1 MSHSTPSS
9 PATPHVTGESPE
21 RTEVRSLLDA
31 LAREL
36 QTEQL
41 WDAQP
46 PSEQALA
53 STVPFMFDT
62 LRIEQWLQWVFM
74 PRVHALLDAGAPLP
88 GNCSIHP
95 LAEHQWS
102 TRDKQALPKK
112 ALSLLEQIDARMS
125 QLGAQA

>member
-1 MSHSTPSS
+1 M
-9 PATPHVTGESPE
+9 
-21 RTEVRSLLDA
+21 
-31 LAREL
+31 
-36 QTEQL
+36 
-41 WDAQP
+41 
-46 PSEQALA
+46 A

-102 TRDKQALPKK
+102 SRDKQALPKK

-125 QLGAQA
+125 QLGGQV

>member
-1 MSHSTPSS
+1 MTHSTPTT
-9 PATPHVTGESPE
+9 PATPESPE
-21 RTEVRSLLDA
+21 RTEIRSLLDA

-41 WDAQP
+41 WDTQP
-46 PSEQALA
+46 PSAEAMA

-62 LRIEQWLQWVFM
+62 LRIEQWLQWVFV

-102 TRDKQALPKK
+102 SRDKQALPKK

-125 QLGAQA
+125 HLGGQV

>member
-9 PATPHVTGESPE
+9 PATPHATGESPE

-62 LRIEQWLQWVFM
+62 LRIEQWLQWVFV

-102 TRDKQALPKK
+102 SRDKQALPKK
-112 ALSLLEQIDARMS
+112 ALSPLEQIDTRMS
-125 QLGAQA
+125 QLGSQV

>member
-1 MSHSTPSS
+1 MTHSTPTT
-9 PATPHVTGESPE
+9 PATPESPE
-21 RTEVRSLLDA
+21 RTEIRSLLGA

-46 PSEQALA
+46 PSAEAMA

-62 LRIEQWLQWVFM
+62 LRIEQWLQWVFV

-102 TRDKQALPKK
+102 SRDKQALPKK
-112 ALSLLEQIDARMS
+112 ALALLEQIDARMS
-125 QLGAQA
+125 QLGGQV

>member
-9 PATPHVTGESPE
+9 PATPHAPGESPE

-36 QTEQL
+36 QIEQL

-46 PSEQALA
+46 PSDQALA

-102 TRDKQALPKK
+102 KRETQGLPKK

-125 QLGAQA
+125 QLGAQV

>member
-1 MSHSTPSS
+1 MTHSTPST
-9 PATPHVTGESPE
+9 PATPESPE
-21 RTEVRSLLDA
+21 RTEIRSLLDA
-31 LAREL
+31 LVREL

-46 PSEQALA
+46 PSAEAMA

-62 LRIEQWLQWVFM
+62 LRIEQWLQWVFV

-102 TRDKQALPKK
+102 SRDKQALPKK

-125 QLGAQA
+125 HLGGQV